1 MLQIPLS
8 FKGPKD
14 LISRYFSEET
24 VFSAFQLLLQNHLQ
38 NRQFKEA
45 IELISAEI
53 TDQDNTFSVSLTWP
67 LDIRLDVP
75 IGNCNCKN
83 PKPCVHICA
92 LLLDSKARLDQIP
105 PFTGQLQANRN
116 IQQTLLN
123 WIGKQHHDPYPNMAR
138 HRMIYVLDC
147 DENEEK
153 FTLSLHKAYLT
164 KEDKYIKKSSLDSS
178 VADKKPLA
186 KFITLTDQVILKQLN
201 QQFPQVQH
209 EFDLTQLKDAELLQ
223 NIIQSGRCFWKN
235 CYRPPLNFEETEQTA
250 KEMLKVSG
258 QFYIAIYQNTVFRYQ
273 QKQKRNKPTEVIDS
287 KKEIAPKLSIHTVEL
302 HHNLLTN
309 LHFETNIAKVTFL
322 QNQKEFSFQDLSDG
336 KIHADA
342 NVLEMMARHLRQI
355 EKLDSIFAHFEPVLL
370 KEFHINDRYLD
381 NNFREF
387 VLLLVALKHEGWQIE
402 IHNSFKLKQIKAK
415 NWYASVTLQD
425 KKSNWF
431 DLELGVTINGQQ
443 VNILPFL
450 VKAIKTGKFNIYDHS
465 DLSIKLDDGTN
476 IGIQHHAVKQI
487 LSTLTELYDEKSLNN
502 NNRLQLSTHQT
513 IRLNQIQKSLEQ
525 NSETPLQWSDEFD
538 FSSKAKNLS
547 KINQL
552 KEFIPP
558 DNLNADLRHYQLS
571 GISWLQFLRENE
583 LGGILADDMGLGKTI
598 QVLAHLLHE
607 KNHKRL
613 KKPCLIIVPT
623 SLLSNW
629 QDEINKFTPQLNTI
643 TLSGTIR
650 HKFINN
656 IEQYDIVITSYG
668 TFNRDVKKLKE
679 YNFYYLILDEAQTIK
694 NSKTQIAKAVSAIS
708 SDHRLCL
715 TGTPIENHLGE
726 LWSLFHFLMPGF
738 LGSLKQFETIYKIP
752 IEKQSDADRQ
762 ADLRKRV
769 EVFML
774 RRTKQQVAKELPAKT
789 EIIQMISLLEEQTN
803 LYETVRLSMSDA
815 IRKAVNQSNN
825 SNQLLISNALLR
837 LRQICCHP
845 KLLNID
851 NITNQSAKL
860 RWLETVLPNMVEEG
874 RKILLFSSF
883 TKMLRIIKEFL
894 DELKISSLTL
904 TGSTP
909 SNKRG
914 QLIEEFQ
921 KGNTDVFLIS
931 LKAGGAGINLTRA
944 DIVIHFDPWWNPAA
958 ESQASDRS
966 HRIGQKNNVFV
977 YKLISKGTVEEKIHN
992 LQKQKNALSQS
1003 IFDKKG
1009 NISEILNN
1017 ANWQVLFK
1025 PIE

>member
-24 VFSAFQLLLQNHLQ
+24 VFSAFRLLLQNHLQ
-38 NRQFKEA
+38 NRQHKQA

-53 TDQDNTFSVSLTWP
+53 SDQVNIFSVSITWP

-92 LLLDSKARLDQIP
+92 LLLDSKARLDKIP

-147 DENEEK
+147 DENEET

-201 QQFPQVQH
+201 KQFPQIQPL
-209 EFDLTQLKDAELLQ
+209 FDLTQLRNNDLLQ
-223 NIIQSGRCFWKN
+223 NIFQSGRCFWKN
-235 CYRPPLNFEETEQTA
+235 CYRPPLNFEETEQVS
-250 KEMLKVSG
+250 KEMLKISN
-258 QFYIAIYQNTVFRYQ
+258 QFYIAIYQNTVFQFQ
-273 QKQKRNKPTEVIDS
+273 QNQQTQRTSQIIDT
-287 KKEIAPKLSIHTVEL
+287 KKEIIPKLSIQTVEI

-309 LHFETNIAKVTFL
+309 LHHETNIAKVTFL

-336 KIHADA
+336 KIHADV
-342 NVLEMMARHLRQI
+342 NLLEMMARHLRQI
-355 EKLDSIFAHFEPVLL
+355 EKLDSMYAHFELILL

-381 NNFREF
+381 VDFREF

-402 IHNSFKLKQIKAK
+402 IHKSFKLKQVKAN
-415 NWYASVTLQD
+415 NWYANVTSQD
-425 KKSNWF
+425 KQSNWF
-431 DLELGVTINGQQ
+431 DLELGVMIDGQQ

-450 VKAIKTGKFNIYDHS
+450 VKAIKTGKFDINDHS
-465 DLSIKLDDGTN
+465 DLSIKLEDGTN
-476 IGIQHHAVKQI
+476 IGIQHHAVRQI
-487 LSTLTELYDEKSLNN
+487 LSTLTELYDEKSLNK
-502 NNRLQLSTHQT
+502 NNRLQFSSNQI
-513 IRLNQIQKSLEQ
+513 IRLSQVQKSLEQ

-538 FSSKAKNLS
+538 FSSKSENLS

-552 KEFIPP
+552 QDINPP
-558 DNLNADLRHYQLS
+558 ENLKASLRHYQLN

-643 TLSGTIR
+643 TLSGTNR
-650 HKFINN
+650 HKFLKN

-726 LWSLFHFLMPGF
+726 LWSLFNFLMPGF

-752 IEKQSDADRQ
+752 IEKQSDTDRQ

-803 LYETVRLSMSDA
+803 LYESVRLSMSDA

-825 SNQLLISNALLR
+825 SNKLLISNALLR

-851 NITNQSAKL
+851 NITNESAKL
-860 RWLETVLPNMVEEG
+860 RWLETVLPNMIEEG

-883 TKMLRIIKEFL
+883 TKMLRIIKDFL

-944 DIVIHFDPWWNPAA
+944 DTVIHFDPWWNPAA

-1003 IFDKKG
+1003 IFDQKG
-1009 NISEILNN
+1009 NISQILND
-1017 ANWQVLFK
+1017 ANWQELFK